1 MRTTISIDEQMM
13 DELMEQ
19 ENFKSR
25 SEGVRR
31 AIEFFLRQR
40 KMERFKRLAGSHLI
54 DLHWKTI
61 EKLDLEESNQSD

>member
-25 SEGVRR
+25 SEAVRR

-40 KMERFKRLAGSHLI
+40 KMERFKHLAGSDLI
-54 DLHWKTI
+54 DLHWETT